1 MCEWRGKVNGSRSVV
16 SNHENKPV
24 LPEQAGAFLSGIF
37 SNKMF
42 WGKERLHWGSQL
54 LSAFCLRQQDQ

>member
-1 MCEWRGKVNGSRSVV
+1 MSVRVKLV

-24 LPEQAGAFLSGIF
+24 LPEQTGAFLSATT

-42 WGKERLHWGSQL
+42 CGQERRHWGPQL